1 MGPFEIAA
9 IAIIGAFVTKI
20 VTTWMKTNQ
29 GNVGSSNTKVQ
40 DLERRIQALEAQQEV
55 TGMKALQERVHV
67 LEEIVTTDEFE
78 LQKKFHQLEQKEPK
92 SLQSEE

>member
-9 IAIIGAFVTKI
+9 IAIVGAFFTKI

-29 GNVGSSNTKVQ
+29 GNVGSNTKIQ